1 MESAFVTAIG
11 DGVTAVIDW
20 GGEVLTSITSGG
32 MAAVLPVVGIAIGI
46 GIVGWGIATI
56 KSLVWGM

>member
-1 MESAFVTAIG
+1 MLEAISTGVTSVIGWGGNVLTAITTG
-11 DGVTAVIDW
+11 
-20 GGEVLTSITSGG
+20 SMS
-32 MAAVLPVVGIAIGI
+32 AVLPVVGIAIGL

>member
-1 MESAFVTAIG
+1 MLAAIG
-11 DGVTAVIDW
+11 TGVTEVIGW
-20 GGEVLTSITSGG
+20 GGEVLTAIVGETGS
-32 MAAVLPVVGIAIGI
+32 MNAVLPVIGIAIGL